1 MSAGAAAKPDS
12 ETLHKRLLAAHER
25 GDTGALVAIYRQ
37 AGEAAE
43 GEGDTDRACFFYVHA
58 YVFALE
64 AGHPDAEWIRER
76 LRRHG
81 REE

>member
-1 MSAGAAAKPDS
+1 MSSDTASQVGANA
-12 ETLHKRLLAAHER
+12 LHERLQAAHER
-25 GDTGALVAIYRQ
+25 GDAGALVALYRQ

-43 GEGDTDRACFFYVHA
+43 SEGDIDRACFFYVHA

-64 AGHPDAEWIRER
+64 AGHPQAGWIRAR
-76 LRRHG
+76 LRRYR